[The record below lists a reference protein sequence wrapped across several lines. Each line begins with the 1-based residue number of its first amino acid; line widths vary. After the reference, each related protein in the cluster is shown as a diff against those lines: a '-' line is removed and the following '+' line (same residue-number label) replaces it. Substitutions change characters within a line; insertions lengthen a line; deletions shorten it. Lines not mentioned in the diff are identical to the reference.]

1 MTMKRRHW
9 FQMGLLLALLVAILG
24 EPLWSQLPQQRR
36 PRGSRLPTLGT
47 EVSPMPDRP
56 TITRRM
62 LRASFEELQKEVA
75 QLTEM
80 STALQ
85 EEINQS
91 NEDVF
96 PLSAV
101 KKAEDIEKLAKK
113 IQGRIKNL

>member
-1 MTMKRRHW
+1 MKRSHW
-9 FQMGLLLALLVAILG
+9 FRTGLLLALLAAMLG

-36 PRGSRLPTLGT
+36 QPPGNRLPPFGSQ
-47 EVSPMPDRP
+47 EPIPPNRP
-56 TITRRM
+56 TLTRRM

-75 QLTEM
+75 QLAEM

-85 EEINQS
+85 EEISQA

-101 KKAEDIEKLAKK
+101 KKAEEIEKLAKK

>member
-1 MTMKRRHW
+1 
-9 FQMGLLLALLVAILG
+9 
-24 EPLWSQLPQQRR
+24 
-36 PRGSRLPTLGT
+36 
-47 EVSPMPDRP
+47 
-56 TITRRM
+56 M

-75 QLTEM
+75 QLAEM
-80 STALQ
+80 TDALQ

>member
-1 MTMKRRHW
+1 MKRRHW
-9 FQMGLLLALLVAILG
+9 LQMGFLLALLVTMLG
-24 EPLWSQLPQQRR
+24 EPLWPQLPPQRR
-36 PRGSRLPTLGT
+36 LPGNRLPTIGSR
-47 EVSPMPDRP
+47 EPAPPSRP
-56 TITRRM
+56 SITRRM
-62 LRASFEELQKEVA
+62 LRASFEQLQKEAA
-75 QLTEM
+75 QLAEM
-80 STALQ
+80 ATALQ